1 MAQEME
7 KMPFSVCL
15 GLPIEVVEM
24 NSVVV
29 ASTYQALV
37 VALQALALQ
46 YPPLDDVV
54 HSPCF
59 QTKEEESGREYQTW
73 SPPW

>member
-1 MAQEME
+1 ME
-7 KMPFSVCL
+7 KLPFSVCL

-37 VALQALALQ
+37 VASQALAMKC
-46 YPPLDDVV
+46 PPLDYVV

-59 QTKEEESGREYQTW
+59 LMEEKESGREYQTW